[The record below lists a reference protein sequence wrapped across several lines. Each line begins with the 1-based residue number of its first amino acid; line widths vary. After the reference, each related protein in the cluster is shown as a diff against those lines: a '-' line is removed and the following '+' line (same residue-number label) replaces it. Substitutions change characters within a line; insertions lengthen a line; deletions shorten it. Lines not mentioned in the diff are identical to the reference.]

1 MNIIRLVDGKPLHVL
16 GDRVTLKLASADSP
30 FGQAIVMVD
39 VPPGSGTPCVTH
51 DKEEETYLLL
61 EGELE
66 MYTPT
71 DLHRLQPGD
80 LVHLPPQTPHG
91 YRNTSDR
98 PARFV
103 AWTVGGPMDRFF
115 VRMNDEVRSL
125 PDDLPAMQAILEDHG
140 VVRVR

>member
-1 MNIIRLVDGKPLHVL
+1 MNIIRREDGTLLHVL
-16 GDRVTLKLASADSP
+16 GDQVTLKLASADSP
-30 FGQAIVMVD
+30 FGQSIVMVD
-39 VPPGSGTPCVTH
+39 VPSGSGTPCVTH
-51 DKEEETYLLL
+51 AKEEETYLLL

-71 DLHRLQPGD
+71 DSHRLMPGD

-91 YRNTSDR
+91 YRNSSDA
-98 PARFV
+98 PARFL

-115 VRMNDEVRSL
+115 VRMNDEVRNL
-125 PDDLPAMQAILEDHG
+125 PDDLPAMHAILEDHG

>member
-1 MNIIRLVDGKPLHVL
+1 MNIIRLEDGTPLDVL

-39 VPPGSGTPCVTH
+39 VPGGTGTPCVAH
-51 DKEEETYLLL
+51 AKGDETYLLL
-61 EGELE
+61 DGDLE
-66 MYTPT
+66 MYTPMES
-71 DLHRLQPGD
+71 HRLKPGD

-91 YRNTSDR
+91 YRNISDR

-115 VRMNDEVRSL
+115 VRMHDEVRDL
-125 PDDLPAMQAILEDHG
+125 PNDLPAMQAILEEHG
-140 VVRVR
+140 VTRIR